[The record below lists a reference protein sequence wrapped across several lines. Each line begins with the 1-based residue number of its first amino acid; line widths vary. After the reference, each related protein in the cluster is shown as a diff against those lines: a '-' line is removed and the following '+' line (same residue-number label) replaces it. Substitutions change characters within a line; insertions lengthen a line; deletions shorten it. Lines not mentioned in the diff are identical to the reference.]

1 MKVEILLVEKN
12 YDLIE
17 ESNYFEQ
24 SKPDSDKVWQCEIT
38 NGFIVLLFLFK
49 IARISN
55 LNEILHVKEL
65 IFVFM
70 QVINVEF
77 IKNKDDD
84 FWVYGVRLGAFVFRW
99 GVCGLWLG

>member
-24 SKPDSDKVWQCEIT
+24 SKLDSDKVWQGNIT
-38 NGFIVLLFLFK
+38 NAFIVLLFFFN

-55 LNEILHVKEL
+55 LNEILHLKEL

-70 QVINVEF
+70 
-77 IKNKDDD
+77 
-84 FWVYGVRLGAFVFRW
+84 
-99 GVCGLWLG
+99 

>member
-24 SKPDSDKVWQCEIT
+24 SKLDSDKVWQGEIT
-38 NGFIVLLFLFK
+38 NGFIVLLFFFK

-55 LNEILHVKEL
+55 LNEILHLKEL
-65 IFVFM
+65 IFVLM
-70 QVINVEF
+70 
-77 IKNKDDD
+77 
-84 FWVYGVRLGAFVFRW
+84 
-99 GVCGLWLG
+99 